1 MANHQ
6 TNPIAAVAKQFVLD
20 LEKKHVF
27 LNNFAELESFLNPR
41 SPLEEHLARYI
52 AISAWR
58 VARLVTL
65 EKAIFDRQI
74 HKERGEHLP
83 VTLGAQAYM
92 YLADNSRV
100 LDLMGRAEARAFKAL
115 KDGLNLFFKVREQ
128 QFLANNLSPE
138 RTILQ

>member
-74 HKERGEHLP
+74 DKESGNHLP
-83 VTLGAQAYM
+83 VALGANAYM